1 MSTWRNSP
9 LPKEVYVNMSA
20 IPVFTS
26 AGDSAMQLTSKDTD
40 VETLSLINTT
50 STSIPVTVTDG
61 NNIQI
66 ANLSAWPVDPN
77 TPYNIQFNVPERCV
91 SGVKIYA
98 ASTGLKVTM
107 HGWRQTAFTTNN
119 A

>member
-1 MSTWRNSP
+1 
-9 LPKEVYVNMSA
+9 MSA

-26 AGDSAMQLTSKDTD
+26 VGDSAMQLTSKLTD
-40 VETLSLINTT
+40 VETISFINTT
-50 STSIPVTVTDG
+50 SNSIPVTVTDG
-61 NNIQI
+61 NDIQV
-66 ANLSAWPVDPN
+66 ANLSAWPIDPN

-98 ASTGLKVTM
+98 NSTGLKVTL
-107 HGWRQTAFTTNN
+107 HGWRQVAFTTSN